1 MTMTSTTDDIP
12 GGAETGARQGLL
24 RQTLLHPRLKTLR
37 RIASSPKGAIGLAL
51 VTVLTFLA
59 FFGPWLAPLDP
70 YKQDFMATLQ
80 PPSAAHWFG
89 TDQLGRDVFSRILV
103 GARSSLGIGV
113 GGVAVAFVIGV
124 PLGLAAAYVRGT
136 FDQLLMR
143 GVDIMLS
150 FPDIVFALAVV
161 AILGPSTWNVI
172 LAVGIVSIPVF
183 IRTTRAVAMS
193 TLSEPF
199 VEGSVSLGCSP
210 LRVMARHVLPNMG
223 GILVT
228 LCSLLF
234 ASTLLNA
241 SGLSFL
247 GLGTQ
252 PPEPEWGTML
262 GESRSYIR
270 SHPYMAT
277 FPGLFLAL
285 SALGFNL
292 LGEELRNI
300 YDPTAAKRRKGQ
312 GMLARLISGGKALPA
327 APRETA
333 AEAKARLGVASD
345 AAALGRDLEISYLTE
360 RGQLPAVR
368 GVDFALRRGRTLAVV
383 GESGS
388 GKSTLLRAVGT
399 LLPRGQAV
407 VSGGELEIAGKSA
420 AHLSGKEVQDLR
432 RRHIGMVFQD
442 AASALNPVMT
452 IGAQLAE
459 ALTSGTSL
467 SAAEVRARSI
477 ELLKAVQIADP
488 ESRLSAYPHQF
499 SGGMKQR
506 IVIAI
511 ALAQEPEILLAD
523 EPTSALDVT
532 IQQQILTLLRKMQK
546 ERDMAMML
554 VTHDLGLVARY
565 ADDVAVIYAGRIV
578 EVGPVDEVFR
588 NARHPYTRALRN
600 STPKLRHDGST
611 RLLPAISGEPPML
624 GRLPEGCS
632 FAPRC
637 ARAQGRAPCMTIAPD
652 LQSCGVASVACH
664 FAQEEEA

>member
-1 MTMTSTTDDIP
+1 MTMTHPSAAAP
-12 GGAETGARQGLL
+12 RAGLL
-24 RQTLLHPRLKTLR
+24 MHPRLATLR
-37 RIASSPKGAIGLAL
+37 RIARAPKGLIGLLLVGFMMILAL
-51 VTVLTFLA
+51 
-59 FFGPWLAPLDP
+59 FGAWLAPQDP
-70 YKQDFMATLQ
+70 YAQNFMATLQ
-80 PPSAAHWFG
+80 PPSAEHWFG
-89 TDQLGRDVFSRILV
+89 TDQLGRDVFSRILL
-103 GARSSLGIGV
+103 GARTSIGIGV

-124 PLGLAAAYVRGT
+124 PLGLAAAYLRGT
-136 FDQLLMR
+136 FDSLLMR
-143 GVDIMLS
+143 GVDILLS
-150 FPDIVFALAVV
+150 FPDIVFALAIV
-161 AILGPSTWNVI
+161 AIMGPSTLNVI
-172 LAVGIVSIPVF
+172 LAVGIVSVPVF

-193 TLSEPF
+193 TLAEPF

-210 LRVMARHVLPNMG
+210 LRVMGRHVLPNMG

-270 SHPYMAT
+270 THPYMAT

-300 YDPTAAKRRKGQ
+300 YDPTSARRRRGQ
-312 GMLARLISGGKALPA
+312 GLLARLLNGGRALPV
-327 APRETA
+327 PRETA
-333 AEAKARLGVASD
+333 AQARARAETVGD
-345 AAALGRDLEISYLTE
+345 AAAIGRDLEISYLTDK
-360 RGQLPAVR
+360 GPLPAVR

-388 GKSTLLRAVGT
+388 GKSTLLRAVAT
-399 LLPRGQAV
+399 LLPRGQAL
-407 VSGGELEIAGKSA
+407 VSGGSLRIGSEEVSA
-420 AHLSGKEVQDLR
+420 LSGAQVQALR
-432 RRHIGMVFQD
+432 RQHIGVVFQD

-452 IGAQLAE
+452 VGAQLAE
-459 ALTSGTSL
+459 AITSGRRMSP
-467 SAAEVRARSI
+467 AEVRDRSI
-477 ELLKAVQIADP
+477 ALLKAVQIADP
-488 ESRLSAYPHQF
+488 ESRLDACPHQF

-511 ALAQEPEILLAD
+511 ALAQEPELLLAD

-532 IQQQILTLLRKMQK
+532 IQQQILTLLRQMQK

-578 EVGPVDEVFR
+578 ETGPVEEVFR
-588 NARHPYTRALRN
+588 RPRHPYTRALAA
-600 STPKLRHDGST
+600 STPKLRHGGGT
-611 RLLPAISGEPPML
+611 RMLPAIEGEPPML
-624 GRLPEGCS
+624 GQLPPGCA

-637 ARAQGRAPCMTIAPD
+637 ARSGGRVACTTHAPELTR
-652 LQSCGVASVACH
+652 CGKADVACH
-664 FAQEEEA
+664 FPDETESLHAA

>member
-1 MTMTSTTDDIP
+1 MTMTSATSDIAARP
-12 GGAETGARQGLL
+12 GPRLIQ
-24 RQTLLHPRLKTLR
+24 HPRLATLR
-37 RIASSPKGAIGLAL
+37 RIASAPKGLIGLAIVSL
-51 VTVLTFLA
+51 MMILA
-59 FFGPWLAPLDP
+59 LLGPWLAPLDP
-70 YKQDFMATLQ
+70 YAQDFMATLQ

-124 PLGLAAAYVRGT
+124 PLGLAAAYLRGT

-143 GVDIMLS
+143 GVDILLS
-150 FPDIVFALAVV
+150 FPDIVFALAIV
-161 AILGPSTWNVI
+161 AIMGPSTFNVI

-234 ASTLLNA
+234 ASTLLTA

-270 SHPYMAT
+270 THPYMAS

-292 LGEELRNI
+292 LGEELRHI

-312 GMLARLISGGKALPA
+312 GLLARLRKT
-327 APRETA
+327 APRETTA
-333 AEAKARLGVASD
+333 QARARASTVSD
-345 AAALGRDLEISYLTE
+345 AAALGRDLEISYLTDK
-360 RGQLPAVR
+360 GQLPAVR
-368 GVDFALRRGRTLAVV
+368 GVDFVLRRGRTLAVV

-399 LLPRGQAV
+399 LLPRGQAI
-407 VSGGELEIAGKSA
+407 VSGGSLRIAGEDA
-420 AHLSGKEVQDLR
+420 SGLTGPQIQTLR
-432 RRHIGMVFQD
+432 RKHIGMVFQD

-459 ALTSGTSL
+459 AISAGQPL
-467 SAAEVRARSI
+467 SASALRARSVA
-477 ELLKAVQIADP
+477 LLDAVQIADP

-511 ALAQEPEILLAD
+511 ALAQEPQILLAD

-532 IQQQILTLLRKMQK
+532 IQQQILALLRKMQK
-546 ERDMAMML
+546 DRDMAMML

-578 EVGPVDEVFR
+578 ETGPVDEVFC
-588 NARHPYTRALRN
+588 NPRHPYTRALAA

-611 RLLPAISGEPPML
+611 RRLPAITGEPPML
-624 GRLPEGCS
+624 GQLPAGCA

-637 ARAQGRAPCMTIAPD
+637 GRAAGRAICATQQPELAARG
-652 LQSCGVASVACH
+652 SSAAACH
-664 FAQEEEA
+664 FPDETESADAP